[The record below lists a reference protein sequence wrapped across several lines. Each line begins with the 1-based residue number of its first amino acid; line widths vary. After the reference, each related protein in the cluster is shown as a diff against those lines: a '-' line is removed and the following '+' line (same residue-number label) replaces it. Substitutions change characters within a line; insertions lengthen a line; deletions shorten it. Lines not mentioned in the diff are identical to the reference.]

1 MQSKSVA
8 AKKREEEEEEE
19 EEKKMVSA
27 LPSSTMENTNIS
39 STAYSSARSAKMSAT
54 IANAAVGP
62 PPPQKQLYGKGSESR
77 STTPSL
83 TSDAETNTYLNNLY
97 PFSRAQA
104 NTTTHETSYFDD
116 PYDDQHQYHIDK
128 LGHVTTL
135 PENSEYSSGS
145 GVVFFN
151 STTSNNNNNNN
162 NNNKHSVAGTK
173 RKRSAVYGQSN
184 LGKEA
189 VLASMDTITTEGDNT
204 TMTTNLELDLDL
216 MYPNETIENAYED
229 ATFSPSSFAIMSL
242 SSKKV

>member
-1 MQSKSVA
+1 
-8 AKKREEEEEEE
+8 
-19 EEKKMVSA
+19 
-27 LPSSTMENTNIS
+27 MENTNIS

-62 PPPQKQLYGKGSESR
+62 PPPQKQLYGKGAESH

-97 PFSRAQA
+97 PFSRAQV

-128 LGHVTTL
+128 LGHVKTL

-145 GVVFFN
+145 GVDFFN
-151 STTSNNNNNNN
+151 STTSFNNNNE
-162 NNNKHSVAGTK
+162 HSVAGTK
-173 RKRSAVYGQSN
+173 RKRSAVHGQSN

-189 VLASMDTITTEGDNT
+189 VLAAMDTITTEEENT
-204 TMTTNLELDLDL
+204 TTPTNLELDLDL
-216 MYPNETIENAYED
+216 IYPNESIENAYED

>member
-19 EEKKMVSA
+19 KKMVVSA

-62 PPPQKQLYGKGSESR
+62 PPPKQQLYKEGAESP
-77 STTPSL
+77 STTQSL

-97 PFSRAQA
+97 PFSLAQA

-116 PYDDQHQYHIDK
+116 PYDDQQQYHIDK
-128 LGHVTTL
+128 LGHMTTL

-145 GVVFFN
+145 GVDFFN
-151 STTSNNNNNNN
+151 STTSFNNNNNNN
-162 NNNKHSVAGTK
+162 NNEHSVAGTK
-173 RKRSAVYGQSN
+173 RKRSGVYGQSN

-189 VLASMDTITTEGDNT
+189 VLAAMDTITTEEDNT
-204 TMTTNLELDLDL
+204 TMPTNLELDLDL
-216 MYPNETIENAYED
+216 MYPNESIENAYED

>member
-19 EEKKMVSA
+19 EKKKMVSA

-62 PPPQKQLYGKGSESR
+62 PPPQKQLYGKGAESR

-135 PENSEYSSGS
+135 PENSE
-145 GVVFFN
+145 
-151 STTSNNNNNNN
+151 
-162 NNNKHSVAGTK
+162 
-173 RKRSAVYGQSN
+173 
-184 LGKEA
+184 
-189 VLASMDTITTEGDNT
+189 
-204 TMTTNLELDLDL
+204 
-216 MYPNETIENAYED
+216 
-229 ATFSPSSFAIMSL
+229 
-242 SSKKV
+242 

>member
-8 AKKREEEEEEE
+8 AKKREEEEEE
-19 EEKKMVSA
+19 KKMVVSA

-97 PFSRAQA
+97 PFSLAQA

-145 GVVFFN
+145 GVDFFN
-151 STTSNNNNNNN
+151 STTSFNNNNNNN
-162 NNNKHSVAGTK
+162 NEHSVAGTK

-189 VLASMDTITTEGDNT
+189 VLAAMDTITTEGDNT

-216 MYPNETIENAYED
+216 MYPNESIENAYED